1 MVKRT
6 TAAPAV
12 HADSQV
18 AVVFFLYNLGALLAL
33 HPMRNRGHSQRVA
46 SGWEIK
52 TLAVQAGEPDN
63 TWMQPG
69 AARSPVNATRGEASR
84 AKLGIGRLKTAQS
97 AGEGECHPMAKQS
110 KQEHRGYHD
119 RQRAHH

>member
-33 HPMRNRGHSQRVA
+33 HPVRDRGHSQRVA

-52 TLAVQAGEPDN
+52 TLAVRLGSL
-63 TWMQPG
+63 TIPG
-69 AARSPVNATRGEASR
+69 CSR
-84 AKLGIGRLKTAQS
+84 GRLD
-97 AGEGECHPMAKQS
+97 PP
-110 KQEHRGYHD
+110 
-119 RQRAHH
+119 